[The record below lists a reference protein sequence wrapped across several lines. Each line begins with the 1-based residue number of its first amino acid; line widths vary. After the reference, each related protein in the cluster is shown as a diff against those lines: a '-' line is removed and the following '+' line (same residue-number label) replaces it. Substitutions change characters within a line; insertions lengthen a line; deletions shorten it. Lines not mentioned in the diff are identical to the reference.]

1 MKVKEIISLFESIAP
16 LSLQEEYDNSGI
28 QIGDIEKEISACLLC
43 MDVTEEVIDE
53 AIEKGCGMII
63 SHHPLLFK
71 PVKSIT
77 GASYVERCII
87 KAIKNEIAVYAGHTN
102 FDKVHGGVSFLIGRK
117 LGLTQMT
124 PLAEEENQLDG
135 LGVIGRLENP
145 ISLGSFLQQVKTQLN
160 LSTIRSSDQSE
171 RMIQRVALCG
181 GSGSSLAKYAMA
193 KKADLYLTADLS
205 YHDFYLNTPTF
216 TVADF
221 GHYESEY
228 VIIDYFREIITNKL
242 PNFAVLNSA
251 SSINPINYI

>member
-117 LGLTQMT
+117 LGLTEMT

-145 ISLGSFLQQVKTQLN
+145 ISLGSFFQQVKTQLN

>member
-28 QIGDIEKEISACLLC
+28 QIGNVEKEISACLLC

-53 AIEKGCGMII
+53 AIERGCGMIV

-71 PVKSIT
+71 PIKSIT
-77 GASYVERCII
+77 GASYVERCVI
-87 KAIKNEIAVYAGHTN
+87 KAIQNEIAVYAGHTN
-102 FDKVHGGVSFLIGRK
+102 FDKVHGGVSFLIGKK
-117 LGLTQMT
+117 LGLTEMI
-124 PLAEEENQLDG
+124 PLVEEENGLDG
-135 LGVIGRLENP
+135 LGVIGKLESP
-145 ISLGSFLQQVKTQLN
+145 IPLGSFLQLVKKQLH
-160 LSTIRSSDQSE
+160 LSTIRSSEQSE
-171 RMIQRVALCG
+171 RMIQKVGLCG

-193 KKADLYLTADLS
+193 HKADLYLTADLS

>member
-117 LGLTQMT
+117 LGLIEMA

-160 LSTIRSSDQSE
+160 LSTIRSSDLSE

-193 KKADLYLTADLS
+193 RKADLYLTADLS

>member
-28 QIGDIEKEISACLLC
+28 QIGDVEKEISACLLC

-53 AIEKGCGMII
+53 AIERGCSMII

-87 KAIKNEIAVYAGHTN
+87 KAIRNEIAIYAGHTN
-102 FDKVHGGVSFLIGRK
+102 FDKVHGGVSFLIGKK
-117 LGLTQMT
+117 LGLTEMT
-124 PLAEEENQLDG
+124 PLAEEENGMDG
-135 LGVIGRLENP
+135 LGVIGVLENP
-145 ISLGSFLQQVKTQLN
+145 VLLNTFLQMVKKQLH
-160 LSTIRSSDQSE
+160 LSTIRCSKQSD
-171 RMIQRVALCG
+171 RMIQKIALCG
-181 GSGSSLAKYAMA
+181 GSGSSLAKYAMDQN
-193 KKADLYLTADLS
+193 ADLYLTADLS
-205 YHDFYLNTPTF
+205 YHDFYLNTRTF

>member
-28 QIGDIEKEISACLLC
+28 QIGNIEKEISACLLC

-87 KAIKNEIAVYAGHTN
+87 KAIQNEIAVYAGHTN

-117 LGLTQMT
+117 LGLIEMA

-160 LSTIRSSDQSE
+160 LSTIRSSDLSE

-193 KKADLYLTADLS
+193 RKADLYLTADLS

>member
-1 MKVKEIISLFESIAP
+1 MKVKDIIALFESIAP

-28 QIGDIEKEISACLLC
+28 QVGDVEKDISACLLC

-53 AIEKGCGMII
+53 AIEKGCGMVI

-71 PVKSIT
+71 PMKSIT
-77 GASYVERCII
+77 GASYVERCVI
-87 KAIKNEIAVYAGHTN
+87 KAIHNEIAVYAGHTN
-102 FDKVHGGVSFLIGRK
+102 FDKIHGGVSFLIGRT
-117 LGLTQMT
+117 LGLIEMV

-145 ISLGSFLQQVKTQLN
+145 ISLGLFLQQVKTKLN

-205 YHDFYLNTPTF
+205 YHDFFLNTATF

-228 VIIDYFREIITNKL
+228 VIIDYFREIITNKF